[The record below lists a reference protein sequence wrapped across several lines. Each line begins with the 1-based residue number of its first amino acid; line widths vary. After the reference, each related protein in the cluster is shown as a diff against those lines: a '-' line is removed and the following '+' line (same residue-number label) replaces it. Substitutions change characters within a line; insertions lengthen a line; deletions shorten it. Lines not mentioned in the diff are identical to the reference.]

1 MVTRFSA
8 SEARLKAENAQKALE
23 DQRKRNVELKKSI
36 AKERALI
43 KQGFDQQKVG
53 VISAAIDGKT
63 EIVVDS
69 IYLYRELTD
78 FGIQVVEVGLVK
90 KQNQR
95 HEKVIDVEVREK
107 IRDEILEH
115 FDAFIDASKHDL
127 KGYYGGLQRFHRQ
140 NYDALYEVIN
150 SNWSWSEFYG
160 DDVYSEDVPDDLK
173 SKYFDYIEKINEKIK
188 EFKAYNEDLD
198 FEDDDD
204 EDYDDGQLVTGEYLF
219 SDEDDEVDLLKP
231 SVEGNTLKI
240 RWTADECSTYMNE
253 PLLSDVG
260 LAWLSTYR
268 GQNLIEEIFDSLSSA
283 AEMGKTNLKLDF
295 SLTKDGWSFVVGSRK
310 VFCCMPDELVEII
323 ARENF
328 TIDDTKST
336 QKSYAIKVSW

>member
-8 SEARLKAENAQKALE
+8 SEARLKAENAQRTLE
-23 DQRKRNVELKKSI
+23 DQRKRNEETKKSI
-36 AKERALI
+36 AKERAFI
-43 KQGFDQQKVG
+43 KQGFEQQKVA

-78 FGIQVVEVGLVK
+78 SGIQVVEEGLVK
-90 KQNQR
+90 KQNQK
-95 HEKVIDVEVREK
+95 HEKNIDLGVREK
-107 IRDEILEH
+107 IKDEILEH
-115 FDAFIDASKHDL
+115 FDTFIDASKHDL
-127 KGYYGGLQRFHRQ
+127 KGYYGGLKGFHRQ
-140 NYDALYEVIN
+140 NYDALYEVITTD
-150 SNWSWSEFYG
+150 WSWSGFYG
-160 DDVYSEDVPDDLK
+160 DEVYTEEVPDDLK
-173 SKYFDYIEKINEKIK
+173 SKYFDYFEKINQKIK
-188 EFKAYNEDLD
+188 EFKAFNEDLD
-198 FEDDDD
+198 FEEDDD
-204 EDYDDGQLVTGEYLF
+204 EDCDDGQLVTGEYFF
-219 SDEDDEVDLLKP
+219 SDEDDEVDLLEP
-231 SVEGNTLKI
+231 SVKGNTLKI
-240 RWTADECSTYMNE
+240 RWSAEEGSTYMND

-268 GQNLIEEIFDSLSSA
+268 GQKLIEDIFYSLSSA

-328 TIDDTKST
+328 TIDDTTST

>member
-8 SEARLKAENAQKALE
+8 SEARLKAENAQRTLE
-23 DQRKRNVELKKSI
+23 DQRKRNEETKKST
-36 AKERALI
+36 AKERAFI
-43 KQGFDQQKVG
+43 KQGFEQQKVA

-63 EIVVDS
+63 EIIVDS

-78 FGIQVVEVGLVK
+78 SGIQVVEEGLVK
-90 KQNQR
+90 KQHQK
-95 HEKVIDVEVREK
+95 HEKVIDVGEREK
-107 IRDEILEH
+107 IKDEILEH
-115 FDAFIDASKHDL
+115 FDKFIDDSKHDL
-127 KGYYGGLQRFHRQ
+127 KGYYGGLQRFHRK

-150 SNWSWSEFYG
+150 SDWSWYEFYG
-160 DDVYSEDVPDDLK
+160 DDVYSEEVPDDLK
-173 SKYFDYIEKINEKIK
+173 SKYFDYFEKINEKIK
-188 EFKAYNEDLD
+188 EFKAYEEDFD
-198 FEDDDD
+198 DDDDD
-204 EDYDDGQLVTGEYLF
+204 EDYDDGELVTGEYCF

-231 SVEGNTLKI
+231 SVKGNTLKI
-240 RWTADECSTYMNE
+240 RWTTEEGSTYMND

-268 GQNLIEEIFDSLSSA
+268 GQKLVEDIFYSLSSA

-295 SLTKDGWSFVVGSRK
+295 SLTMDGWSFVVGSRK

-328 TIDDTKST
+328 TIDDTTST

>member
-23 DQRKRNVELKKSI
+23 DQRNRNVELKKSI

-43 KQGFDQQKVG
+43 KQGFEQQKVG

-115 FDAFIDASKHDL
+115 FDAFIDASKQDL

-160 DDVYSEDVPDDLK
+160 DDVYSEDVPDNLK

-198 FEDDDD
+198 FEEDED

-240 RWTADECSTYMNE
+240 RWTADEGSTYMNE

-328 TIDDTKST
+328 TIDDTTST